1 MAEIGVLPSDKARS
15 TLTQGGY
22 LASTRQA
29 QPTAERD
36 LYMTSIRDIA
46 KHAGASVTT
55 VSRVIN
61 NNGYVS
67 AATRARVEQAI
78 SDLAFTPNANA
89 RRMRSGTSNMVGV
102 VLPALDVPF
111 FGILAHVIE
120 QELFRRGLQALIC
133 CTNESPHQE
142 ARYISMLL
150 SQQVDGVLAAS
161 VLEGSGQYQRLVDAG
176 IPIVAIDR
184 SLPGL
189 VTTSV
194 ASDHLTGGRMMAEH
208 LLELGHRQF
217 AVIGAPSHSPPVQAR
232 VQGTLE
238 RLAEAGFSARVVL
251 GAAHDFDACRELAAA
266 VLREGSGAARPTALI
281 GTTDIAAIG
290 AVHAAIGL
298 GLSVPGDVS
307 VIGFDDLPEAR
318 YVLPALTTVA
328 QPLRQIGVQAVAQLV
343 ALIAGEVAD
352 LPDLPLR
359 LMVRD
364 TTAPPR

>member
-1 MAEIGVLPSDKARS
+1 
-15 TLTQGGY
+15 
-22 LASTRQA
+22 
-29 QPTAERD
+29 
-36 LYMTSIRDIA
+36 MTSIRDIA
-46 KHAGASVTT
+46 KLAGASVTT

-61 NNGYVS
+61 NSGYVS

-78 SDLAFTPNANA
+78 AALAFTPNANA
-89 RRMRSGTSNMVGV
+89 RRMRSGNSLMVGV

-133 CTNESPHQE
+133 CTNESPDQE

-161 VLEGSGQYQRLVDAG
+161 VLEDSTQYQRLVDAG

-184 SLPGL
+184 ALPGL
-189 VTTSV
+189 AAVSV
-194 ASDHLTGGRMMAEH
+194 AADHLTGGRMMAEH
-208 LLELGHRQF
+208 LLGLGHRRF
-217 AVIGAPSHSPPVQAR
+217 AVIGAPQHSPPVQAR
-232 VQGTLE
+232 VQGATE
-238 RLAEAGFSARVVL
+238 RLAEAGLAAQVVL
-251 GAAHDFDACRELAAA
+251 GSAHDFDACRELA
-266 VLREGSGAARPTALI
+266 LGILGSSVDHRPTAVI

-290 AVHAAIGL
+290 AIHAAIGL
-298 GLSVPGDVS
+298 GLVVPDDVS

-328 QPLRQIGVQAVAQLV
+328 QPFRQIGVQAVAQL
-343 ALIAGEVAD
+343 AARIAGDVVELAA
-352 LPDLPLR
+352 LPLR
-359 LMVRD
+359 LVVRD

>member
-1 MAEIGVLPSDKARS
+1 M
-15 TLTQGGY
+15 
-22 LASTRQA
+22 
-29 QPTAERD
+29 
-36 LYMTSIRDIA
+36 
-46 KHAGASVTT
+46 TT

-67 AATRARVEQAI
+67 AETRARVEQAI

-89 RRMRSGTSNMVGV
+89 RRMRSGTSLMVGV

-133 CTNESPHQE
+133 CTNESPDQE

-150 SQQVDGVLAAS
+150 AQQVDGVLAAS
-161 VLEGSGQYQRLVDAG
+161 VLEDSTQYQRLVDAG

-184 SLPGL
+184 ALPGL
-189 VTTSV
+189 SVLSV
-194 ASDHLTGGRMMAEH
+194 AADHLTGGRMMAEY
-208 LLELGHRQF
+208 LLDLGHRQF

-232 VQGTLE
+232 VQGVME
-238 RLAEAGFSARVVL
+238 RLAEAGLHAQVVL
-251 GAAHDFDACRELAAA
+251 GAAHDFDACRDLAAGI
-266 VLREGSGAARPTALI
+266 LRDGSLATRPTAVI

-298 GLSVPGDVS
+298 GLTVPEDVS

-328 QPLRQIGVQAVAQLV
+328 QPLREIGVQAVAQLV
-343 ALIAGEVAD
+343 ARMAGDVVD
-352 LPDLPLR
+352 LADLPLR
-359 LMVRD
+359 LVVRD